1 MENNRLDPKEAL
13 KNKAFAKNKPNSESF
28 GNFKVNLNQLIDQI
42 NESESEE
49 FHKNLVSDFLKNSY
63 YSQSYFINTKGR
75 YDLVIHNGKD
85 AKNSVGVILET
96 KKPSANSAEMPRV
109 NDLNKKAFQQLLLYF
124 CEKELF
130 ITIWR

>member
-28 GNFKVNLNQLIDQI
+28 GNFKTNLAQLISQIKI

-49 FHKNLVSDFLKNSY
+49 FHKNLLSDFLKNTY
-63 YSQSYFINTKGR
+63 YSQNYFINTKGR
-75 YDLVIHNGKD
+75 NDLVIYNGKD
-85 AKNSVGVILET
+85 AKSSVGVILET
-96 KKPSANSAEMPRV
+96 KKPSANSAEMPKV

-124 CEKELF
+124 LRER
-130 ITIWR
+130 I